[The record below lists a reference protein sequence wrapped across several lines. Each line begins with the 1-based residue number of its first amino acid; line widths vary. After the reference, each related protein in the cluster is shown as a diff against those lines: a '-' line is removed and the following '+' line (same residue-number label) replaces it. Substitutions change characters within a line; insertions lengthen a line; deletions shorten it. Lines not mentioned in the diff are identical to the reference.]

1 MDHIDEKILVI
12 LKKNGKASAT
22 EISKIVG
29 LSIPAV
35 SERIRKMEHNGIIE
49 GYGAKISRRKTGYNV
64 TAFIMV
70 NLERSGEDDEF
81 RQNVVGFQ
89 EVLECHHVVGAF
101 DYLLKVLVKTP
112 DDLEHFLMDKL
123 NEIPTVASSQTF
135 MCLST
140 LKEEWNVE
148 IALVNK
154 NWTQN

>member
-49 GYGAKISRRKTGYNV
+49 GYGVKISRRKTGYNV

-148 IALVNK
+148 IM
-154 NWTQN
+154 

>member
-1 MDHIDEKILVI
+1 MDHIDDKILTI

-22 EISKIVG
+22 EISKVVC

-35 SERIRKMEHNGIIE
+35 AERVRKMEHGGVIQ

-70 NLERSGEDDEF
+70 NLERSGEVEEF
-81 RQNVVGFQ
+81 RDSIIRFPQ
-89 EVLECHHVVGAF
+89 VLECHHIVGAF

-112 DDLEHFLMDKL
+112 DDLEHFLMDEL

-140 LKEEWNVE
+140 IKEEWNV
-148 IALVNK
+148 
-154 NWTQN
+154 

>member
-140 LKEEWNVE
+140 LKEEWN
-148 IALVNK
+148 I
-154 NWTQN
+154 

>member
-81 RQNVVGFQ
+81 RQIVVGFQ

-148 IALVNK
+148 IM
-154 NWTQN
+154 

>member
-1 MDHIDEKILVI
+1 MVVNMDHIDDKILTI

-22 EISKIVG
+22 EISKVVG

-35 SERIRKMEHNGIIE
+35 AERVRKMEHGGVIQ

-70 NLERSGEDDEF
+70 NLERSGEVEEF
-81 RQNVVGFQ
+81 RDSIIRFPQ
-89 EVLECHHVVGAF
+89 VLECHHIVGAF

-112 DDLEHFLMDKL
+112 DDLEHFLMDEL

-140 LKEEWNVE
+140 IKEEWNV
-148 IALVNK
+148 
-154 NWTQN
+154 

>member
-1 MDHIDEKILVI
+1 MDHIDESILGI

-22 EISKIVG
+22 EISKVVG

-35 SERIRKMEHNGIIE
+35 AERIRKMEHNSIIE

-70 NLERSGEDDEF
+70 NVERNGNDDEF
-81 RQNVVGFQ
+81 RSKILSFPQ
-89 EVLECHHVVGAF
+89 VLECHHIVGAF

-112 DDLEHFLMDKL
+112 DELEQFLMAQL
-123 NEIPTVASSQTF
+123 NEIPMVTSSQTF

-140 LKEEWNVE
+140 VKEEWNV
-148 IALVNK
+148 
-154 NWTQN
+154 

>member
-70 NLERSGEDDEF
+70 NLERSGENDEF

-148 IALVNK
+148 IM
-154 NWTQN
+154 

>member
-148 IALVNK
+148 IM
-154 NWTQN
+154 

>member
-112 DDLEHFLMDKL
+112 DNLEHFLMDKL
-123 NEIPTVASSQTF
+123 NVIPTVASSQTF

-148 IALVNK
+148 IM
-154 NWTQN
+154 

>member
-112 DDLEHFLMDKL
+112 DNLEHFLMDKL

-148 IALVNK
+148 IM
-154 NWTQN
+154 

>member
-1 MDHIDEKILVI
+1 MDHIDDKILTI

-22 EISKIVG
+22 EISKVVG

-35 SERIRKMEHNGIIE
+35 AERVRKMEHGGVIR

-70 NLERSGEDDEF
+70 NLERSGEVEEF
-81 RQNVVGFQ
+81 RDSIIRFPQ
-89 EVLECHHVVGAF
+89 VLECHHIVGAF

-112 DDLEHFLMDKL
+112 DDLEHFLMDEL

-140 LKEEWNVE
+140 IKEEWNV
-148 IALVNK
+148 
-154 NWTQN
+154 

>member
-123 NEIPTVASSQTF
+123 NVIPTVASSQTF

-148 IALVNK
+148 IM
-154 NWTQN
+154 

>member
-123 NEIPTVASSQTF
+123 NEIATVASSQTF

-148 IALVNK
+148 IM
-154 NWTQN
+154 